1 MTGLASVLGYAPGT
15 LALWFALAAGV
26 LTIAA
31 YARAQRLAPEGAG
44 APTDGYLDAIAGARR
59 LYTAFAIGV
68 LLAAVVLM
76 KLLFAHDFR
85 VSYVTSYSGRD
96 LPWFYLFSTF
106 WAGQEGSF
114 LTWLVFGA
122 LILMRR
128 RRISLYRSR
137 PAIVLW
143 LLVALLHL
151 GVVGDGST
159 NLLAEPFELM
169 LLGAVV
175 VQFILP
181 TRNREQLLNVLRHL
195 ALQVQS
201 CFPKASVVPAGYSPR
216 PPPSC

>member
-1 MTGLASVLGYAPGT
+1 MNRLRAIAFLGIPLLG
-15 LALWFALAAGV
+15 GV
-26 LTIAA
+26 L
-31 YARAQRLAPEGAG
+31 
-44 APTDGYLDAIAGARR
+44 
-59 LYTAFAIGV
+59 AFHAV
-68 LLAAVVLM
+68 LLLERIQSSEIAQPLVALRWLAV
-76 KLLFAHDFR
+76 
-85 VSYVTSYSGRD
+85 
-96 LPWFYLFSTF
+96 P
-106 WAGQEGSF
+106 
-114 LTWLVFGA
+114 LVFGA
-122 LILMRR
+122 LILLRR

-137 PAIVLW
+137 PAVVLW

-175 VQFILP
+175 VQCILP

-201 CFPKASVVPAGYSPR
+201 CFPKACVVPEGYSPR